1 MKRKSFLFGLLL
13 LSGALVIPFGC
24 SKDKAT
30 ETKTTTEVIE
40 QVISVPSK
48 TEEGKFE
55 NIKVTFTAV
64 IDNETEE
71 ILSKEVSQNL
81 LDLVGVKTQKEFQD
95 FIDQKILE
103 TEVPVANALVVGEL
117 STYAEAQPQQ
127 ETLSDCLI
135 KCKDNFTDAN
145 GNKIKGRGECRFGC
159 WVQAAIDLVEKVAD
173 KLKNL

>member
-55 NIKVTFTAV
+55 NIKITFTAV

-81 LDLVGVKTQKEFQD
+81 LDLVGVKTQAEFQD

-103 TEVPVANALVVGEL
+103 AEMPAANALVVGEL
-117 STYAEAQPQQ
+117 STYAEAQPQK
-127 ETLSDCLI
+127 ETISECLI
-135 KCKDNFTDAN
+135 RCKDNFTEAN

-159 WVQAAIDLVEKVAD
+159 WGEAAKEVLEKVLDAI
-173 KLKNL
+173 K